1 MRMGQVAL
9 VSTAHLTIDTYLGF
23 IAVLL
28 PFLVPLWG
36 ISLTE
41 AGALATALL
50 AASYFAQPL
59 FGLISDRRGA
69 RAFLAGG
76 PLVIA
81 CFVGSMALLPSFEW
95 ALVWVV
101 AGGLGSAAF
110 HPPAAGLAHRVGGH
124 RRALA
129 MSIFLM
135 SGFLGVALGPLE
147 ILAVVTRFGLASAY
161 LTILPGLVISVLLW
175 KYAFMG
181 ERAAAVEVRR
191 HPISDL
197 MPAMWPL
204 SGLWAIVALRNFTH
218 QAIGTFLPLM
228 LKSSGSSVWAWGL
241 ALSIFLT
248 AGAVGGLVGGYLSD
262 RFNRRTIIV
271 VTMLAAAVCLGV
283 FVATVGVLSIAFL
296 VVGGFFLM
304 ISGPINIVVAQE
316 MFPAHANFLASLLMG
331 FAYGVGSLAIIGVG
345 AAADWVGIP
354 ITLAGVI
361 AAPLICACLGVLVPR
376 EHVYAGKGFPLRA

>member
-1 MRMGQVAL
+1 MAL
-9 VSTAHLTIDTYLGF
+9 VSTTHLTTDTYLGF

-50 AASYFAQPL
+50 AATYFAQPL
-59 FGLISDRRGA
+59 FGLISDRRCA

-81 CFVGSMALLPSFEW
+81 CFVGSVALLPSFEW

-110 HPPAAGLAHRVGGH
+110 HPPAAGLAYRVGGH
-124 RRALA
+124 RRSLV

-147 ILAVVTRFGLASAY
+147 ILAVVTRFGLGSAY
-161 LTILPGLVISVLLW
+161 LTILPGVVVSVFLW

-181 ERAAAVEVRR
+181 ERAAAVRR
-191 HPISDL
+191 PPISDL
-197 MPAMWPL
+197 MPAVCPL

-228 LKSSGSSVWAWGL
+228 LESSGSSVWAWGL
-241 ALSIFLT
+241 ALSIFMT
-248 AGAVGGLVGGYLSD
+248 AGAVGGVVGGYLSD
-262 RFNRRTIIV
+262 HFNRRTLIV
-271 VTMLAAAVCLGV
+271 VTMLAAAACLGV
-283 FVATVGVLSIAFL
+283 FVATAGVLSIAFL
-296 VVGGFFLM
+296 VIGGFFLM

-354 ITLAGVI
+354 ITLTGVI

-376 EHVYAGKGFPLRA
+376 EHVYAGKEVPDPGVMSA